1 VALYGSCQYTWLKEL
16 RGLPKVPAGG
26 AAGAGA
32 RALLTERLDESL
44 VAAMK
49 AGGRVLLA
57 ASEGLTRPFH
67 PKLGLGVGRYFFLPP
82 ANYPPLEDGHSG
94 TIVQRHPMLG
104 DLPHE
109 GFADLQLYR
118 LIGESAPLDFV
129 PFEACG
135 AEPVIRAISTYFVSY
150 PVAYL
155 AEFRLGKG
163 ALIVSALDL
172 SQKRPEARYL
182 LASILRYATR
192 PRVKPKAGLRA
203 SALQHLLEMGKL
215 P

>member
-1 VALYGSCQYTWLKEL
+1 MWLKEL
-16 RGLPKVPAGG
+16 RGLPKVAAGET
-26 AAGAGA
+26 AAGAG
-32 RALLTERLDESL
+32 RVLLTERLDESL
-44 VAAMK
+44 VDAIK

-67 PKLGLGVGRYFFLPP
+67 PKLGLGTGRYYFLPP

-118 LIGESAPLDFV
+118 LIGESPPLDLM
-129 PFEACG
+129 PFEPCG
-135 AEPVIRAISTYFVSY
+135 GEPVIRAISTYFVSY

-155 AEFRLGKG
+155 AEFRLGRG

-172 SQKRPEARYL
+172 SQKLPEARYL
-182 LASILRYATR
+182 LSSILKYAGQQRVR
-192 PRVKPKAGLRA
+192 PRAELTG
-203 SALQHLLEMGKL
+203 SAVRYLLEMAKL